1 VFNRNSE
8 YLLSLSFIEGA
19 ELSLRS
25 SFMRHKIFIPL
36 LAFALFVCAQTFAHA
51 QQQQDPNE
59 ENVRGAFLSTRV
71 TVSAGA
77 GSTGGGVSTGPSS
90 AARVRRR
97 NKAATARARANS
109 GNRGTTAK
117 GTVGAGVTTKS
128 VTGTKGTTA
137 GNRGGGTTGT
147 VLPINAYASKP
158 IGLGYSLYMRDAN
171 GDAVRVDPART
182 FRAGD
187 RIRIS
192 LEANTDGFLYVF
204 HTENNGEPQMLYP
217 DAKLD
222 DGENFIEAHVPYEI
236 PWSGEVAEN
245 LRWFVFDQN
254 PARERLYIVLTREP
268 LPGVPTGDE
277 LVRYCRENQGKCPW
291 RPASGLW
298 SQVSVNAEG
307 KVVVDKKAAT
317 YGQKQTSF
325 ERDAT
330 TRGLGLGTSAPEP
343 SIVRMNASSNA
354 GVLVTALDLIHQ

>member
-1 VFNRNSE
+1 
-8 YLLSLSFIEGA
+8 
-19 ELSLRS
+19 
-25 SFMRHKIFIPL
+25 MRHKIFVPL
-36 LAFALFVCAQTFAHA
+36 LMLVLVACASTYARA

-77 GSTGGGVSTGPSS
+77 GSTGGSVSTGGGTSS
-90 AARVRRR
+90 AASRTRRR

-109 GNRGTTAK
+109 SNKGTTAK
-117 GTVGAGVTTKS
+117 GTVGGGVATKGVT
-128 VTGTKGTTA
+128 GKGTTA
-137 GNRGGGTTGT
+137 GSKGNGNSNT

-158 IGLGYSLYMRDAN
+158 IGLGYSLYMRDQN
-171 GDAVRVDPART
+171 GDAVRVDPSRT

-192 LEANTDGFLYVF
+192 LEANTDSFLYVF

-236 PWSGEVAEN
+236 PWSGEVTEN

-268 LPGVPTGDE
+268 LPGVPTGEE

-298 SQVSVNAEG
+298 AQVRVNAEG
-307 KVVVDKKAAT
+307 KVVVDSKAAT
-317 YGQKQTSF
+317 YGQKQTAS

-354 GVLVTALDLIHQ
+354 GVLVTALDLVHQ

>member
-1 VFNRNSE
+1 
-8 YLLSLSFIEGA
+8 
-19 ELSLRS
+19 
-25 SFMRHKIFIPL
+25 MRHKIFVPL
-36 LAFALFVCAQTFAHA
+36 LTFALFICAQTFASA

-77 GSTGGGVSTGPSS
+77 GSTGGNASAGGNISAGSSS
-90 AARVRRR
+90 AASRTRRR

-109 GNRGTTAK
+109 SSSKGTTAK
-117 GTVGAGVTTKS
+117 GTVGVGTKG
-128 VTGTKGTTA
+128 VTGTKTTA
-137 GNRGGGTTGT
+137 SNNKGGGTTNTGI
-147 VLPINAYASKP
+147 PINAYSSTP
-158 IGLGYSLYMRDAN
+158 IGLGYSLYMRDSN
-171 GDAVRVDPART
+171 GDAVRVDPSRT

-192 LEANTDGFLYVF
+192 LETNTDSFLYVF

-222 DGENFIEAHVPYEI
+222 EGENFVEAHVPYEI

-291 RPASGLW
+291 RPATSLW
-298 SQVSVNAEG
+298 AQVRVNAEG
-307 KVVVDKKAAT
+307 KVVVDRKAAT
-317 YGQKQTSF
+317 YGQKQTST

-330 TRGLGLGTSAPEP
+330 TRGLGLAPTAPEP

-354 GVLVTALDLIHQ
+354 GVLITALDLIHQ